1 MYRLSGGVVEE
12 ALREKQRIAAE
23 LETRLDDREAREA
36 RRDHH
41 AHRPPIACGMT
52 IHTGIGCNY
61 GCLYCY
67 VPDMGFPMKPRPYP
81 LTGEQLAYALAVNPY
96 FVPGRWGTLL
106 AFGSVTEPFMPE
118 TRDRALEYLAAT
130 RRWLGNPQQVSTKTP
145 LAGSDYEEFRR
156 SAEREISVLVTIVTL
171 RHARALEPGA
181 PPPEERL
188 RFIHRLGRDGYHVSL
203 FLRPI
208 IPGVTDRE
216 LDEIMKAARDA
227 GARAVIPGSLR
238 VTPGIL
244 RRLEASRVVPMEE
257 VLRRLPRRPRSGRD
271 QVVLRMTDLKEK
283 AAAAARRHGLRVL
296 SSSCSANIEAH
307 RLACWACHW
316 GPCGDPR
323 LLPIVDEEGVRDALE
338 ALGLQAVRIRLR
350 EGMVEAVLRG
360 RPSPGAVK
368 RARYIVET
376 LAKRRVVL
384 RPAGPRDTN

>member
-1 MYRLSGGVVEE
+1 MYRVTGRAVEE

-23 LETRLDDREAREA
+23 LEARLGEREAEEA

-118 TRDRALEYLAAT
+118 TRARALEYLAAT
-130 RRWLGNPQQVSTKTP
+130 RRWLGNPQQISTKTP
-145 LAGSDYEEFRR
+145 LDGGDYEEFRK
-156 SAEREISVLVTIVTL
+156 STEREISVLVTIVTL
-171 RHARALEPGA
+171 RYAKVLEPGA
-181 PPPEERL
+181 PPPQERL
-188 RFIHRLGRDGYHVSL
+188 RLMERLSRDGYHVSL

-216 LDEIMKAARDA
+216 LDEIMKAARGA
-227 GARAVIPGSLR
+227 GAKAVIPGSLR

-244 RRLEASRVVPMEE
+244 RRLEASRVVPMDEI
-257 VLRRLPRRPRSGRD
+257 LRRLPRRPRSGRD

-283 AAAAARRHGLRVL
+283 AAAAARRYGLRVL
-296 SSSCSANIEAH
+296 PSSCSANIEAH

-323 LLPIVDEEGVRDALE
+323 LLPRVDEDGVRDALE
-338 ALGLQAVRIRLR
+338 ALGLQAARVRVRDGVI
-350 EGMVEAVLRG
+350 EAVLRG
-360 RPSPGAVK
+360 RPGARDVK

-384 RPAGPRDTN
+384 RARGLRDTN